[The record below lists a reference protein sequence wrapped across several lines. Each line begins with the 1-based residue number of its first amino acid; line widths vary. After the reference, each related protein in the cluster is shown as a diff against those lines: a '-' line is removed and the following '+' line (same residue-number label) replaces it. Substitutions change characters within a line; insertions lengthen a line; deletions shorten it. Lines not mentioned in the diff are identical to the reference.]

1 MTRFWKPGAHVVR
14 RGVAHDQV
22 WIAHAMVVN
31 FETPFR
37 RSPSGFDTLDLELD
51 LVVSPD
57 YALRW
62 KDADEYNEG
71 IRRGVITAAT
81 AEQIAKSQQEVLEKI
96 ERREE
101 SFDERWLD
109 WIPDGQWGIPVL
121 LLHPDWMKVRY

>member
-1 MTRFWKPGAHVVR
+1 MTIFWKPGAHVVR

-81 AEQIAKSQQEVLEKI
+81 AEQIAKSQPEVLEKI

-101 SFDERWLD
+101 PFDERWLD

-121 LLHPDWMKVRY
+121 HPDWMKVRY